1 MAEGA
6 HCWSATQYFSIS
18 YQVLQNLVAL
28 LSLMK
33 WNNIELECSK
43 LQRWLAQT
51 TVFFKLSL
59 DCKDIIECSMKI
71 NFKYARI
78 VMSTIHVESL
88 KHCWVDRG
96 DDELQCIM

>member
-1 MAEGA
+1 MYNFFDILRKTFEFQKIRKFKK
-6 HCWSATQYFSIS
+6 TIR
-18 YQVLQNLVAL
+18 
-28 LSLMK
+28 K
-33 WNNIELECSK
+33 
-43 LQRWLAQT
+43 

-71 NFKYARI
+71 NFKYDRI

-96 DDELQCIM
+96 DDEL

>member
-1 MAEGA
+1 
-6 HCWSATQYFSIS
+6 
-18 YQVLQNLVAL
+18 
-28 LSLMK
+28 MK

-59 DCKDIIECSMKI
+59 DSMKI
-71 NFKYARI
+71 NFKYDRI

-96 DDELQCIM
+96 DDEL